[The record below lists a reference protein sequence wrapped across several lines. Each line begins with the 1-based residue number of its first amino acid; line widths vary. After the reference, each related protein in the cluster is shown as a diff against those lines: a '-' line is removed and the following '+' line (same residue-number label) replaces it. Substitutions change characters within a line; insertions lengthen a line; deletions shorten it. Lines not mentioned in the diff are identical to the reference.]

1 MFTLNPRLKRTLW
14 GIFLGF
20 SLVLFPLL
28 SHALTVQEVP
38 NPQQQYGG
46 WVTDMA
52 NILSNQTETQLN
64 RMISELEATTGAELA
79 VVTVPTTAP
88 YPSPKAFATALFN
101 HWGIGKAGINNGVL
115 FLTSVGDRRVEI
127 ETGYGVELLI
137 PDATIATLI
146 NTEIIPRLRRRDWNG
161 GILAGTQALVNELKA
176 VYPARTREETGE
188 NTRASRMP

>member
-1 MFTLNPRLKRTLW
+1 MFTLNPRIKRTLW
-14 GIFLGF
+14 GILLGF

-52 NILSNQTETQLN
+52 NILSNQTENQLN
-64 RMISELEATTGAELA
+64 RMISELESTTGAELA

-88 YPSPKAFATALFN
+88 YPNPKAFATALFN

-137 PDATIATLI
+137 PDDTIATLI
-146 NTEIIPRLRRRDWNG
+146 NTEIIPRLRRRDWTG
-161 GILAGTQALVNELKA
+161 GILAGTQALVKELKA

-188 NTRASRMP
+188 NTSAIRMP